1 MGDLINRIIGR
12 GIGSMATASGWLLIL
27 LSVLVT
33 FEIVARK
40 FLDFSIQGVDEI
52 GGYVLAIFSSIGF
65 SFALVERA
73 HIRIDLVHRHLPA
86 VVQVVLNFIAFV
98 LLGGFA
104 VLLAWRAGAV
114 AWELLS
120 ISAAAPTPLKTP
132 LALPQGLWFL
142 ALLIF
147 TLVVVIYLVHM
158 AHMAFKGRIAEAA
171 ARYGIS
177 EVEDDVAQEMD
188 AAKKRVLVADGAE
201 GSQS

>member
-1 MGDLINRIIGR
+1 MGDRINRIIGH
-12 GIGSMATASGWLLIL
+12 STEAMATASGWLLIV
-27 LSVLVT
+27 LSLLVT

-40 FLDFSIQGVDEI
+40 FLGFSIQGVDEI

-98 LLGGFA
+98 LLSGFA
-104 VLLAWRAGAV
+104 GLLAWRAGAV
-114 AWELLS
+114 AWESLS
-120 ISAAAPTPLKTP
+120 MSAAAPTPLKTP
-132 LALPQGLWFL
+132 LALPQGPWFL
-142 ALLIF
+142 ALLVF
-147 TLVVVIYLVHM
+147 TVVVAIYVVSM
-158 AHMAFKGRIAEAA
+158 AHMAFTGRIAEAA

-177 EVEDDVAQEMD
+177 GVEDDVAQEMD
-188 AAKKRVLVADGAE
+188 AAKKRVLVADVAE